1 MEKETQGHKKM
12 IQYIEDLMRNKHFL
26 KNFNKLRK
34 ELGSDEIGERDERL
48 SGLMSDLYGDYI
60 EMEKLMRAIDKRM
73 RTRSTRIYEK
83 MASIYGLD
91 NDLFQ
96 EIEFD
101 KIRGK
106 DDIQLGDY
114 ADFCQVI
121 DKLNDEYDMANYPP
135 LPISIDY
142 RKQRHIAAYPVSID
156 IHQFATK
163 RDVLDFIEKRWSLVE
178 EYLEN
183 YRKGKIRFRSRKIP
197 RKIADFLWDNRQL
210 NSSELKKLLDK
221 NFSDNRLAY
230 YEIHK
235 IISQERKRRTK
246 KFTVGQ

>member
-12 IQYIEDLMRNKHFL
+12 RQYIEDLMRNKHFL
-26 KNFNKLRK
+26 KLFNKLRK
-34 ELGSDEIGERDERL
+34 ELKSDIVAERDEKL
-48 SGLMSDLYGDYI
+48 SGLLSDLWGDYI
-60 EMEKLMRAIDKRM
+60 ELEKLMRTVQKRM
-73 RTRSTRIYEK
+73 RTEHSKIYEK
-83 MASIYGLD
+83 MASVYGLD

-96 EIEFD
+96 TIELD
-101 KIRGK
+101 
-106 DDIQLGDY
+106 QLLMKGGIELSD
-114 ADFCQVI
+114 AIDFCQINDNI
-121 DKLNDEYDMANYPP
+121 DDDYEFANWPP
-135 LPISIDY
+135 LPISLDY

-163 RDVLDFIEKRWSLVE
+163 RDVLDFIEKRWGFIE

-183 YRKGKIRFRSRKIP
+183 YRKRKIRFRSRKIP
-197 RKIADFLWDNRQL
+197 RKLTDFIWDNKQL
-210 NSSELKKLLDK
+210 KGTDLKKLLNK
-221 NFSDNRLAY
+221 NFPSNGLAY